1 MREKTLRLGNNLK
14 ERAFSP
20 RFKRQRGQAAVFV
33 FVFMTVLVVGMS
45 FLYKAGKLTS
55 DKMAL
60 QNAADSAAYSVSVV
74 EARDL
79 NFASYM
85 NRAIIANEVAI
96 GQMIGLASWA
106 FAFLQRLP
114 ESPRP

>member
-1 MREKTLRLGNNLK
+1 
-14 ERAFSP
+14 
-20 RFKRQRGQAAVFV
+20 
-33 FVFMTVLVVGMS
+33 MTVLVIGMS

-60 QNAADSAAYSVSVV
+60 QNAADAAAYSVSVV

-96 GQMIGLASWA
+96 GQMVGLASWA
-106 FAFLQRLP
+106 FHWRSFNDYLSLYA
-114 ESPRP
+114 SPLKAPPVTPLGTALETMAKGF